1 MSHGGLF
8 DLLEMMLIIMIE
20 SSKSRYLFIF
30 VTYFHDQ
37 TGLNIQIGF
46 YFQ

>member
-20 SSKSRYLFIF
+20 SSKYLFIF

>member
-8 DLLEMMLIIMIE
+8 DMLEMMLICNRKQQEQI
-20 SSKSRYLFIF
+20 FIF

>member
-1 MSHGGLF
+1 M
-8 DLLEMMLIIMIE
+8 LEMMLIMMIEIE
-20 SSKSRYLFIF
+20 SSKSKYLFIF

-37 TGLNIQIGF
+37 TGLKIQIGF